1 MTIPTVCGTLGRM
14 AREINTTDMRKATRE
29 AIEALGGHIALARL
43 FDVDTRVISNWY
55 VRGLPPETHYALA
68 PLLRQRGLKFSP
80 RLFRQRM
87 IPDGNTLPWQQGR
100 RKEKPDGSI
109 KLARQQDR
117 VAARAVG
124 GRAERN

>member
-1 MTIPTVCGTLGRM
+1 M
-14 AREINTTDMRKATRE
+14 AREINTTDLRKATRE

-87 IPDGNTLPWQQGR
+87 IPDGNKLPWQLMKPLSR
-100 RKEKPDGSI
+100 RKRTAGKPDASI
-109 KLARQQDR
+109 AVARQQDR
-117 VAARAVG
+117 ASARAVG
-124 GRAERN
+124 RGSVRE